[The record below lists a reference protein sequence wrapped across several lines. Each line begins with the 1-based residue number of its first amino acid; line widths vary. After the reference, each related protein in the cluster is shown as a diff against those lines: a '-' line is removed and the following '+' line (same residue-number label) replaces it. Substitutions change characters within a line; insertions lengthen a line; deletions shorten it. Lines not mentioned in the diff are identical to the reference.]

1 MNLLVDTCV
10 YIDFLGRKAP
20 FFEEAV
26 QVVAAGYFGDAKLWI
41 ASQSINDAFFV
52 LNRYMDSQKIQQA
65 IAESLAVFT
74 PVALSPQ
81 DYQRAAALG
90 WKDLEDC
97 LVALCAEKAKANWL
111 VTRDARGFERS
122 PVPAISPTDW
132 LALKRAEGLE
142 YGQVELE

>member
-26 QVVAAGYFGDAKLWI
+26 QVVAAGYFGGAKLWI

-132 LALKRAEGLE
+132 VALKRAEGFE

>member
-10 YIDFLGRKAP
+10 YIDFLGRQAP

-26 QVVAAGYFGDAKLWI
+26 QVVAAGFFGDAKLWI
-41 ASQSINDAFFV
+41 AGQSINDAFFV
-52 LNRYMDSQKIQQA
+52 LNRYMDSQRVQQA

-81 DYQRAAALG
+81 DYQRAVALG

-97 LVALCAEKAKANWL
+97 LMALCAEKAKANWL
-111 VTRDARGFERS
+111 VTRDAKGFERS

-132 LALKRAEGLE
+132 VALKRAEGFE

>member
-10 YIDFLGRKAP
+10 FIDFLGRKAP

-41 ASQSINDAFFV
+41 AGQSINDAFFV
-52 LNRYMDSQKIQQA
+52 LNRYMDSQKVQQA

-122 PVPAISPTDW
+122 PVPAISPTEW
-132 LALKRAEGLE
+132 LALKRADGFE
-142 YGQVELE
+142 YDQVELE

>member
-26 QVVAAGYFGDAKLWI
+26 QVVAAGFFGGAKLWI

-111 VTRDARGFERS
+111 VTRDAKGFERS

-132 LALKRAEGLE
+132 LALKRAEDFE